1 MMKSSVKKGGI
12 FVSRKKIQFQEVVDD
27 SVDGTVDDDGRIRM
41 SRVGGERFYHQAERE
56 YLPPLLCLCLP
67 KTEEGSQVGNRRNVV

>member
-1 MMKSSVKKGGI
+1 MKSGVKKGGV

-27 SVDGTVDDDGRIRM
+27 SVDDSVDGIVDDDGTIRM

-56 YLPPLLCLCLP
+56 HLPPLLCLCLP
-67 KTEEGSQVGNRRNVV
+67 KTEEGS